1 MRSAWGCARLG
12 MRSSRLSSDDEAVLR
27 MRLSRANVRACVL
40 QALSALV
47 LLAAPL
53 TFAEAPTRMP
63 AFDLAALGGGRISD
77 ESLAGKVTLIDF
89 WASWCAACLEEI
101 RHWNELHV
109 RYGQDD
115 FQVLGLALQSGS
127 SDDIKPFAEKF
138 KIRYPVALGNE
149 DVERRFGIRGFPA
162 AFLIDREGRMRK
174 KYLGQYSSKY
184 AQIERDVQQLLLE
197 KRAAEVTAQ

>member
-1 MRSAWGCARLG
+1 M
-12 MRSSRLSSDDEAVLR
+12 
-27 MRLSRANVRACVL
+27 L

-162 AFLIDREGRMRK
+162 AFLIDREGRVRK